1 MERTQISLTTEQ
13 AEALRRLAALRRKSQ
28 AALIR
33 EALDD
38 YLAAVAQHDPFQRS
52 LNAIGSLGSETSEG
66 RSIAVDHDAELE
78 AAYLS

>member
-13 AEALRRLAALRRKSQ
+13 VEALRRLAALRRKSQ

-33 EALDD
+33 EALDE
-38 YLAAVAQHDPFQRS
+38 YLAAVAQHDPFERS
-52 LNAIGSLGSETSEG
+52 LNAIGSFGSGESTRTSV
-66 RSIAVDHDAELE
+66 AVDHDAELE